1 MITKK
6 IQDTEPINADEGTE
20 IRQIFHPH
28 NTLDGIRYSLAQ
40 STIQPGKKSK
50 SHKMKTSEV
59 YFVLEGKGVLHIDDV
74 PIIIEEHQSVF
85 VPPFSIQYLE
95 NTGNEELKVL
105 CIVDPAWKKDD
116 EVLLL
121 SLIHILTLPTILL
134 V

>member
-50 SHKMKTSEV
+50 PHKMKTSEV
-59 YFVLEGKGVLHIDDV
+59 YFVLEGKGVLHVDDI
-74 PIIIEEHQSVF
+74 PIIIEEYQSVF

-95 NTGNEELKVL
+95 NTSNEELKVL

-116 EVLLL
+116 EVLL
-121 SLIHILTLPTILL
+121 
-134 V
+134 

>member
-6 IQDTEPINADEGTE
+6 IQDTAPINADEGTE

-59 YFVLEGKGVLHIDDV
+59 YFVLEGKGVLHIDGI

-95 NTGNEELKVL
+95 NTCNEELKVL

-116 EVLLL
+116 EVLL
-121 SLIHILTLPTILL
+121 
-134 V
+134 

>member
-6 IQDTEPINADEGTE
+6 IQDTEPITADEGTE

-59 YFVLEGKGVLHIDDV
+59 
-74 PIIIEEHQSVF
+74 IEEHQSIF

-116 EVLLL
+116 EI
-121 SLIHILTLPTILL
+121 LI
-134 V
+134 